1 MSANEIALS
10 ALWAQWVGSI
20 AALLG
25 VGAAIIFGIVTLKTS
40 NRSKDTQQRAT
51 LTAAVDPMDEDIRVA
66 VAQMAKVHWAVRPK
80 GGEYWLL
87 VNEGSEQAWD
97 VSIAG
102 LTDIDQKRLI
112 SVAKIPNPVRPA
124 GMISFELVSR
134 LTLSGPANV
143 VVSYSLMP
151 DGSGREFRRV
161 LLVPAL

>member
-1 MSANEIALS
+1 MSANEIAVS
-10 ALWAQWVGSI
+10 VLWAQWVGSI

-25 VGAAIIFGIVTLKTS
+25 VGAAVIFGIVTLKTS

-51 LTAAVDPMDEDIRVA
+51 LTAAANPMDEDIRAA
-66 VAQMAKVHWAVRPK
+66 VAQMTQVHWAVMPK
-80 GGEYWLL
+80 GGERWLL

-112 SVAKIPNPVRPA
+112 SVANIPNPVGSA
-124 GMISFELVSR
+124 GAISFELVSR

-151 DGSGREFRRV
+151 DGLGRDYRRV
-161 LLVPAL
+161 LLVPAP